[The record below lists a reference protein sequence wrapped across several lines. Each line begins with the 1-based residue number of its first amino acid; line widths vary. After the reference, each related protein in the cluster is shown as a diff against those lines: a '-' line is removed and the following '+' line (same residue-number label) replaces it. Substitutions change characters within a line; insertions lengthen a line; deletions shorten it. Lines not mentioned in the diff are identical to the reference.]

1 LCSSQ
6 AALFTQEKLNTS
18 NFKNREI
25 LQIRKGCLKTSLFHY
40 IFPSLLIFSIVFRNL
55 LAYNQIMYF
64 GKIACPKKYRFFHYS
79 TYYKQ
84 NKKKPIKQRREEI

>member
-1 LCSSQ
+1 MNRLCFSSICGNKT
-6 AALFTQEKLNTS
+6 LTQV
-18 NFKNREI
+18 RA
-25 LQIRKGCLKTSLFHY
+25 CLDAGPFHY
-40 IFPSLLIFSIVFRNL
+40 IFSSLLIFSIVFRNL